1 MYGAILKL
9 DSQRKA
15 LIKRNNALGHENKKM
30 EDQLLF
36 AHIELVWAIREVSKL
51 NRLAE
56 APAVEKECWDE
67 TAGVAS
73 VPSSAA
79 GKSSDPRLMSLPA
92 SRTSRTTREI
102 TGAAAALVSL
112 AHTDTEGPVI
122 ASGAEVASMFEQAKK
137 NAADADKGRAGK
149 VDDKETEE
157 EKRIAEKENKMAP
170 GDPRRTKRQKTSHSP
185 EGRYR
190 VGYI

>member
-1 MYGAILKL
+1 MHGTILKL

-36 AHIELVWAIREVSKL
+36 AHIELVWATREVSKL
-51 NRLAE
+51 NCLAG

-67 TAGVAS
+67 TAGAAS

-79 GKSSDPRLMSLPA
+79 GQSSDPRLVPLPA
-92 SRTSRTTREI
+92 SRTSGATREM
-102 TGAAAALVSL
+102 TGAAAALVFF

-137 NAADADKGRAGK
+137 NAADAGKGRASK
-149 VDDKETEE
+149 VDEKETEE
-157 EKRIAEKENKMAP
+157 EKRIAEKEKKMAP
-170 GDPRRTKRQKTSHSP
+170 GDPRRTKRQKTSHSS
-185 EGRYR
+185 EGRYG